1 MSLERILNAES
12 VAIIGASKKETKRGY
27 QTIRTLLD
35 EKYEGRIYPVNPKEK
50 SILGFKCYKNVSDIE
65 EPVDVAL
72 VATPAGTLPAVL
84 DDCGRNGVCGAVILA
99 GGFGEMGRE
108 GRKLENEMVAVAQKH
123 HIRLIGPNT
132 SGMLNMH
139 DNLNLVGLKNAP
151 KGDIALL
158 TQSGNMALTLITEAK
173 IKSHKGFSYYVGVGN
188 EADIKFHEYLEF
200 FRQDPKTRAILMYV
214 EGLHNGRAF
223 IQQAQKTT
231 LEKPIIL
238 LKSGRSS
245 TGKKS
250 AGSHTGAL
258 AGISEVARGAFKRA
272 GITVIEN
279 SDELFPVAET
289 LSSLQ
294 PVKKNNVAILADG
307 GGHATIAADLLT
319 DLGVRLPE
327 LSQKTQQKLKKI
339 LPAAASVPNPVDV
352 AGGTDADPSIFADCA
367 DIMLKDP
374 NVGGL
379 LIVGL
384 FGGYGIRFAASLSL
398 MEEDAAHR
406 MGKLV
411 RSRHKPIV
419 LHSLYNSEKPHA
431 LDLLRYYNIPVF
443 DSLDVAVKCI
453 SALAE
458 YGSYLKSY
466 HPKYTF
472 ELNWGAK
479 AKPEGEAIIR
489 NARGDGRQALLE
501 HEAKRLFALHD
512 APVSKDLLAKSADEA
527 ARIAA
532 KSGGDVVLKIVSP
545 NILHKTEA
553 GGVRVKLHTQ
563 KEIRQAYRDI
573 IRNARNYNPDADIRG
588 VLVSPM
594 AAEGVEVIIGT
605 KYDDQ
610 FGPVIM
616 YGLGGI
622 MVEILKDVSFRV
634 IPLSPTG
641 ARQMIEETKSF
652 PILNGSRGKPPLD
665 KRAITKLLLRCSEI
679 VEAYPEIQ
687 EMDLNPVIVHQEGI
701 TIVDARVILKPE
713 GGIQMTDDRS
723 QRTDD
728 ENRGPNTQINNQMF
742 SLLTGTF

>member
-1 MSLERILNAES
+1 MSLEKILKAES
-12 VAIIGASKKETKRGY
+12 VAIIGASKNETKRGY

-50 SILGFKCYKNVSDIE
+50 SILGFKCYKKVSDIE

-84 DDCGRNGVCGAVILA
+84 EDCGQNGVSGAVVLA

-108 GRKLENEMVAVAQKH
+108 GRKLENEMVAVAKKH

-132 SGMLNMH
+132 SGMLNLH
-139 DNLNLVGLKNAP
+139 DHLNLVGLKDAP
-151 KGDIALL
+151 PGDIALL

-173 IKSHKGFSYYVGVGN
+173 IKSRKGFSYYVGVGN
-188 EADIKFHEYLEF
+188 EADIQFHEYLEF
-200 FRQDPKTRAILMYV
+200 FQHDPDTKAILMYV
-214 EGLHNGRAF
+214 EGLRNGREF

-231 LEKPIIL
+231 LEKPIVL

-272 GITVIEN
+272 GIIVIEN

-289 LSSLQ
+289 LSSL
-294 PVKKNNVAILADG
+294 PPIKNNKIAILADG
-307 GGHATIAADLLT
+307 GGHATIASDLLT
-319 DLGVRLPE
+319 DLNIEIPEFSEKTRNKLRSLLP
-327 LSQKTQQKLKKI
+327 Q
-339 LPAAASVPNPVDV
+339 AASVPNPVDV
-352 AGGTDADPSIFADCA
+352 AGGTDADPSVFADCA
-367 DIMLKDP
+367 RIILNDP

-384 FGGYGIRFAASLSL
+384 FGGYGIRFAESLSL

-411 RSRHKPIV
+411 RSRNKPIV

-466 HPKYTF
+466 HPKNTF
-472 ELNWGAK
+472 VLNWGAK
-479 AKPEGEAIIR
+479 AKPQGEAIFKTVR
-489 NARGDGRQALLE
+489 QDGRHSLLE
-501 HEAKRLFALHD
+501 NEAKQLFGLHG
-512 APVSKDLLAKSADEA
+512 APVSRDLLAKNADEA
-527 ARIAA
+527 VEIAA
-532 KSGGDVVLKIVSP
+532 KASGDVVLKIVSP

-563 KEIRQAYRDI
+563 KEVRQAYKDI
-573 IRNARNYNPDADIRG
+573 IRNARHYNPDADIRG

-622 MVEILKDVSFRV
+622 MVEILRDVSFRV

-641 ARQMIEETKSF
+641 ARKMIEETKSF

-665 KRAITKLLLRCSEI
+665 KKAITKLLMLCSEI
-679 VEAYPEIQ
+679 VEAYPQIA
-687 EMDLNPVIVHQEGI
+687 EMDLNPVIVHQNGLS
-701 TIVDARVILKPE
+701 IVDARIILKS
-713 GGIQMTDDRS
+713 DDRCLMS
-723 QRTDD
+723 EDRCRMAED
-728 ENRGPNTQINNQMF
+728 G
-742 SLLTGTF
+742 